1 MHNQRHNRAFNPI
14 LLTGE
19 IDTLQDLYTGIADV
33 VYSTERPA
41 PTNLDGLADM
51 LRESHVRKVITS
63 HWSLDDDDSRKV
75 GQVFKDLGVHLVR

>member
-14 LLTGE
+14 LLTQE
-19 IDTLQDLYTGIADV
+19 IDSLQDLYDGIADV
-33 VYSTERPA
+33 VYSDDRPA

-63 HWSLDDDDSRKV
+63 HWSLNDEASRKV
-75 GQVFKDLGVHLVR
+75 NRVFKDVGVSLVR